1 MTNRVSDEALF
12 AATESEASDGS
23 LLRRFRRGIG
33 HAATL
38 LYFRYADHLQALAAA
53 RLSPDLAGRLDPE
66 DIVQSVFRTFFR
78 RAALGQYEVPAG
90 EDLWKLFL
98 VIALNKIR
106 NAGTYHRAARRDV
119 RRTTGAPDVEGHPD
133 ANENALT
140 VLRLVIEEV
149 LAELPPSARLIVER
163 RIEGHEVAE
172 IAEQSGRSK
181 RSVERI
187 LRDFRER
194 LHASLNAGESA
205 R

>member
-1 MTNRVSDEALF
+1 
-12 AATESEASDGS
+12 
-23 LLRRFRRGIG
+23 
-33 HAATL
+33 
-38 LYFRYADHLQALAAA
+38 
-53 RLSPDLAGRLDPE
+53 
-66 DIVQSVFRTFFR
+66 
-78 RAALGQYEVPAG
+78 
-90 EDLWKLFL
+90 
-98 VIALNKIR
+98 
-106 NAGTYHRAARRDV
+106 V
-119 RRTTGAPDVEGHPD
+119 RRTAGSPDVEGHPD
-133 ANENALT
+133 ANENAFT
-140 VLRLVIEEV
+140 VLRLVGGEV